1 MSNRMKFN
9 DQLTVGPQPSQE
21 ELKSLPDD
29 GFRSVINFRT
39 AGEDEQPLSPE
50 EEGEV
55 VQGTGLKYLHVPVSM
70 DGMDEKKVDQFR
82 EQYQSLP
89 KPVFAHCKSGK
100 RAGAMMMM
108 HTAVEQGISGEQAL
122 KKAKEMGFEC
132 DKPELE
138 QFVKQY
144 VNNRTQAAAN

>member
-21 ELKSLPDD
+21 ELKALPDD

-70 DGMDEKKVDQFR
+70 DGMDETKVDQFR

-122 KKAKEMGFEC
+122 EKAKEMGFEC

-144 VNNRTQAAAN
+144 VDNRTQAAAN

>member
-9 DQLTVGPQPSQE
+9 DQLTVGPQPSE
-21 ELKSLPDD
+21 NELKELPTE
-29 GFRSVINFRT
+29 GFQSVINFRT
-39 AGEDEQPLSPE
+39 AGEEKQPLGPDA
-50 EEGEV
+50 EGNLV
-55 VQGTGLKYLHVPVSM
+55 RSAGLKYLHVPVSM

-122 KKAKEMGFEC
+122 EQAKEMGFEC

-144 VNNRTQAAAN
+144 VNHRTQVAAN

>member
-9 DQLTVGPQPSQE
+9 DQLTVGPQPNQE
-21 ELKSLPDD
+21 ELKSFPDD

-39 AGEDEQPLSPE
+39 AGEDEQPMSPE

-122 KKAKEMGFEC
+122 EKAKEMGFEC
-132 DKPELE
+132 DQPELE

>member
-70 DGMDEKKVDQFR
+70 DGMDEKKVDEFR

-122 KKAKEMGFEC
+122 EKAKEMGFEC

-144 VNNRTQAAAN
+144 ANNRTQAAAN

>member
-1 MSNRMKFN
+1 M
-9 DQLTVGPQPSQE
+9 
-21 ELKSLPDD
+21 
-29 GFRSVINFRT
+29 
-39 AGEDEQPLSPE
+39 SPE

-122 KKAKEMGFEC
+122 EKAKEMGFEC

>member
-9 DQLTVGPQPSQE
+9 DQLTVGPQPSQD

-50 EEGEV
+50 EEGEAV
-55 VQGTGLKYLHVPVSM
+55 RATGLKYLHVPVSM

-89 KPVFAHCKSGK
+89 KPVLL
-100 RAGAMMMM
+100 
-108 HTAVEQGISGEQAL
+108 TA
-122 KKAKEMGFEC
+122 
-132 DKPELE
+132 
-138 QFVKQY
+138 
-144 VNNRTQAAAN
+144 RAANGLGR

>member
-1 MSNRMKFN
+1 MKFN

-122 KKAKEMGFEC
+122 EKAKEMGFEC